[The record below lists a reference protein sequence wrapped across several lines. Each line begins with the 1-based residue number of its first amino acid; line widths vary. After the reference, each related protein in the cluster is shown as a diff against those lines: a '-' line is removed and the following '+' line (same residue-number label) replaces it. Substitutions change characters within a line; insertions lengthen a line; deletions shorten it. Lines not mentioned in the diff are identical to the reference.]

1 MGNLMEKVCC
11 LNHNDII
18 FNQNYPQYIKGTD
31 EINQTFRKS
40 GKEKLP
46 SSQINLGESR
56 TMESR
61 ELITTSRIPITSK
74 NVIIKKKGDPEG
86 DYQILAELGHGTYG
100 KVYKV
105 KNRNNGSIRAMKKIS
120 KYWLGNL
127 NENEVIKEIEILKN
141 LNHPYIIKL
150 FEYYTTDDY
159 IYLINE
165 LCTEGDLQKKIKKIK
180 KFPEF
185 IVKII
190 MLQVFKALSY
200 LTEKSIIHG
209 DLKLE
214 NIMVE
219 CYDCS
224 KYNNNKGKDGFI
236 EAIKHDVQILH
247 GSLNSM
253 DIPNFNKGLNLN
265 DINNLNKRLNEK
277 HQREEIN
284 SYGTNFRFRG
294 QKKDKK
300 DKKEKKDNNDNNDNL
315 KNKKSNIYDL
325 EKLHIFNYGI
335 KLIDFG
341 CSKMFTRT
349 KKNFNDIIGTL
360 VYCSPEVLS
369 NNYNEMCDV
378 WSCGVLMYCLLCGYF
393 PFDGE
398 DEEEISNKI
407 LSGKYEFDVE
417 HFNGI
422 SDEAKD
428 LISKCLK
435 YETNKRITIQEALN
449 HRFFDDLKEAKK
461 FTEEDRTKLIN
472 LKKLNKFSKFYQLIL
487 TYLSYNYSDNK
498 LLNELSQLYDKLDK
512 NSDYHITKAE
522 LYKAYKEAGIPVT
535 GDELDGVINSIDF
548 DNNGNVDYEE
558 FIRICIPKEKLFTEE
573 NLVNAFNLFDKDKK
587 GFITPSDIINFIQSN
602 KHISEELKQKIKD
615 EILDETDEIID
626 LEEFKVMMITM
637 SNADV

>member
-1 MGNLMEKVCC
+1 MGNLMEKFCC

-18 FNQNYPQYIKGTD
+18 FNQNYPQYLKGTD
-31 EINQTFRKS
+31 EINQTFRKA
-40 GKEKLP
+40 GNEKLP
-46 SSQINLGESR
+46 SSQIKLGESK
-56 TMESR
+56 TIESR

-150 FEYYTTDDY
+150 FEYYSTDDY

-165 LCTEGDLQKKIKKIK
+165 LCTEGDLQGKIKKIK

-219 CYDCS
+219 CYDIS
-224 KYNNNKGKDGFI
+224 KDNNKKGKDGFI
-236 EAIKHDVQILH
+236 EAIKHDVQIIN
-247 GSLNSM
+247 GSINSM
-253 DIPNFNKGLNLN
+253 DTPNFHKGINLN
-265 DINNLNKRLNEK
+265 DINSLNKRLNEK

-300 DKKEKKDNNDNNDNL
+300 ENKDNNDNL

-325 EKLHIFNYGI
+325 KKLHIFNYGI

-398 DEEEISNKI
+398 DEEEITNKI

-573 NLVNAFNLFDKDKK
+573 NLVNAFSLFDKDKK

-637 SNADV
+637 SNADL